1 MLTST
6 LIATTAAA
14 TPLEWSPTVGGIMV
28 FCNILAIAFA
38 KSSIKIPNA
47 PPAMPASNLFGG
59 FGLPA
64 VLASTSFGH
73 ILGIGV
79 ILGLHSIGRI

>member
-14 TPLEWSPTVGGIMV
+14 TPLEWSPTVGGIML
-28 FCNILAIAFA
+28 FCNILAVAFA
-38 KSSIKIPNA
+38 KGTIQIPNA
-47 PPAMPASNLFGG
+47 GPAMPSGNLFGG

-64 VLASTSFGH
+64 VLASASFGH
-73 ILGIGV
+73 ILGVGV
-79 ILGLHSIGRI
+79 ILGLHSLGRI